1 MSSSSRGPGRPSAA
15 NRKSPQRAFSSR
27 PQRAPS
33 TYQTPSRKKLEA
45 ISYRPL
51 KVIHAMPRVLFPL
64 IMGALLLA
72 GLLIPIIWAG
82 LLLIVLG
89 LLLAW
94 LVALSWP
101 AIEVPSRII
110 RIIVIVAVFGAAFWK
125 LTGNG

>member
-1 MSSSSRGPGRPSAA
+1 
-15 NRKSPQRAFSSR
+15 
-27 PQRAPS
+27 
-33 TYQTPSRKKLEA
+33 
-45 ISYRPL
+45 
-51 KVIHAMPRVLFPL
+51 MPRVLFPL